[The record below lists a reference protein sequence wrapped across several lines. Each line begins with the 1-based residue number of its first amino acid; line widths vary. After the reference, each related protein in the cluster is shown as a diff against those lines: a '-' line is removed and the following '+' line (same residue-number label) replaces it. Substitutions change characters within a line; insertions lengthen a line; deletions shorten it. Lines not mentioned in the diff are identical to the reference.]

1 MPIGAKGWYQTEFDL
16 TSFYQGDIVR
26 DVPIIFLPDKISKWF
41 VLRPGPNSKKHVD
54 DVLRGEICKW
64 FEATPEGQLRD
75 AWQHGEKEELVAA
88 KAFRADAIIL
98 TQTCDLENRSYYQ
111 VAPVYPAT
119 RQKAS
124 SLEVLR
130 ENGINSA
137 FYLPALA
144 PHIVENSYAELSHT
158 CVVPKAY
165 FVKNAVV
172 QMLSARLSDY
182 ARTELQAHIAHYFGR
197 PFGFGPRDRAS
208 VAGQYSCVSCFYR
221 FGEAVKTEFQA
232 GSNFTPCEKCNA
244 TLWIRTRT
252 VIQTAGES
260 QELP

>member
-1 MPIGAKGWYQTEFDL
+1 MPIVAKDWYQTEIDV

-64 FEATPEGQLRD
+64 FEATPEGQLKD
-75 AWQHGEKEELVAA
+75 AWQHGQKEELVAA
-88 KAFRADAIIL
+88 KAFRVDAIIL

-111 VAPVYPAT
+111 VAPVYPETKLKESAL
-119 RQKAS
+119 AP
-124 SLEVLR
+124 LR
-130 ENGINSA
+130 ENAINFA

-165 FVKNAVV
+165 FPKNAVV
-172 QMLSARLSDY
+172 QMLSGRLTNY
-182 ARTELQAHIAHYFGR
+182 ARTALQAHIAGYFGR
-197 PFGFGPRDRAS
+197 PFGFSARDKA
-208 VAGQYSCVSCFYR
+208 VVTGDYSCVSCFFR
-221 FGEAVKTEFQA
+221 FGTAVKAEFQA
-232 GSNFTPCEKCNA
+232 GSNFKPCETCND
-244 TLWIRTRT
+244 TLWIRITEG
-252 VIQTAGES
+252 Q
-260 QELP
+260 